1 MVAAVAY
8 EMVRSA
14 NVDVMSVHVS
24 VKQMAGFVMVILKVF
39 GKPVSGLMM
48 VQEPVT
54 ILTYHIMEKTF

>member
-39 GKPVSGLMM
+39 GKPESGLVM
-48 VQEPVT
+48 VQEAVT